1 MALKIME
8 KLRQEKKAKNMLS
21 SLNLNKRKK
30 IKMHDTIIKQL
41 RALIKDWSL
50 LTVPHRSLSKEQK
63 DFFRSWHTHFR
74 TSFLLPQYWKI
85 AIHLICTNLELKD
98 TYSTNQCSKLKVLY
112 TSFRGSICTLNRS
125 TQICS
130 FLL

>member
-63 DFFRSWHTHFR
+63 DFFR
-74 TSFLLPQYWKI
+74 
-85 AIHLICTNLELKD
+85 
-98 TYSTNQCSKLKVLY
+98 
-112 TSFRGSICTLNRS
+112 G
-125 TQICS
+125 
-130 FLL
+130 